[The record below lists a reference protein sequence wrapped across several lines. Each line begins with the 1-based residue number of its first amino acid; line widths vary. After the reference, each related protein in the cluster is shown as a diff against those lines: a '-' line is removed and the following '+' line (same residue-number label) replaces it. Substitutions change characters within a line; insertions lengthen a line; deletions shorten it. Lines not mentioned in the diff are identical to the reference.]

1 MNVVNVGVTTIL
13 HPVTKDNNKAS
24 DVSEKTNEIQQ
35 ENVDTK
41 HLPPTSEFDT
51 DRNVVNVGV
60 STKLHPVT
68 KDNNKARD
76 VSEETNQIKQ
86 ENGDTEHPPPTNESD
101 TDRKTDVQR
110 QECAYPKETEA
121 DGIQEVPQ
129 KEDVSRK
136 SISVPIQIGDK
147 ETFDATDFA
156 TLFPEVS
163 EIPKEYINIIVTQSI
178 LTAFYTAKRSLDLAS
193 ITDITLYCSD
203 SKVNYWSVVERIFL
217 TPVHTL
223 KLPSSAKSSTVCDKA
238 LNDDVLEDAYT
249 LVRGLPSNG
258 QIKLFHSSLIPSDI
272 FNHGFTSRNGGVS
285 YMPGMKSLNLSYS
298 NAKVDPLIII
308 KENRARLAKSAGFD
322 EELFHLANAVHGNA
336 VHIVGHDVK
345 DGGYDGLLT
354 NEDKVTVAAPGADCI
369 TTIFADPVQRVCGAA
384 HAGWKGTISGIT
396 TEMVRLMEE
405 KFNCKADN
413 ILVVMGPSIGKCCF
427 EFGEEESK
435 LFSKIDPSIVVRRES
450 KNKPFIDLQKANR
463 LFLERHG
470 VRPEHI
476 DDTSAT
482 MCTSCNPEL
491 DFNF

>member
-1 MNVVNVGVTTIL
+1 MDTSNRKKAVIL
-13 HPVTKDNNKAS
+13 DFYHEDI
-24 DVSEKTNEIQQ
+24 KTSSIREIFQ
-35 ENVDTK
+35 K
-41 HLPPTSEFDT
+41 HDCEDSMLFFFT
-51 DRNVVNVGV
+51 DKNL
-60 STKLHPVT
+60 SL
-68 KDNNKARD
+68 
-76 VSEETNQIKQ
+76 
-86 ENGDTEHPPPTNESD
+86 
-101 TDRKTDVQR
+101 
-110 QECAYPKETEA
+110 KEIT
-121 DGIQEVPQ
+121 G
-129 KEDVSRK
+129 S
-136 SISVPIQIGDK
+136 
-147 ETFDATDFA
+147 
-156 TLFPEVS
+156 FPFLS

-178 LTAFYTAKRSLDLAS
+178 STAFYTAKRSLDLAS

-223 KLPSSAKSSTVCDKA
+223 KLPSSTKSSTDCDKA
-238 LNDDVLEDAYT
+238 LNDEVLEDAYT

-308 KENRARLAKSAGFD
+308 KENRARLAKCAGFD

-336 VHIVGHDVK
+336 VHIVGHDIK

-435 LFSKIDPSIVVRRES
+435 LFSKIDPSLVVRREGE
-450 KNKPFIDLQKANR
+450 NKPFIDLQKANR

-482 MCTSCNPEL
+482 MCTSCHPEL
-491 DFNF
+491 FFSYRRDGRPFGNQIGFIGLKAASFS